1 MLLVAVL
8 VVAALAEPPLRW
20 EAPSDCPTLAEIEA
34 DTAAFLGRP
43 LPTDTGV
50 RAHAEILPGATG
62 FELALELEGVS
73 GRETFAVTDGDC
85 RVLGEVVAL
94 KLALAIDAADVVEVV
109 TPEPAIA
116 AAPVAAPVAAAPAPV
131 AAAPVAPS
139 PDAASDPGPRIAA
152 MILPAFGVRWG
163 VAPSFGPVVALGV
176 GLGGAYW
183 RAWVQ
188 GASDLPRTITTTDP
202 RGRTVELATATG
214 AVGVRACVVAPASR
228 LEVSACG
235 GLDGGVMRGRARGVE
250 AARTSLQPWVA
261 ASIGPGVDVHVHP
274 ALSITA
280 RVGLLANVVRPGFR
294 LASGPEL
301 YRTPGAAAE
310 MTMGLAFRWPPR
322 RSGSSR

>member
-1 MLLVAVL
+1 MPLVAAL
-8 VVAALAEPPLRW
+8 VVAALVEPPLRW
-20 EAPSDCPTLAEIEA
+20 EAPSACPALAQVEA
-34 DTAAFLGRP
+34 DAAAFLGRA
-43 LPTDTGV
+43 LPADTDV
-50 RAHAEILPGATG
+50 RAHATIVTADAG

-109 TPEPAIA
+109 TPAPTIA
-116 AAPVAAPVAAAPAPV
+116 AAPVAAPVAASPAPV
-131 AAAPVAPS
+131 AAAPVAPA
-139 PDAASDPGPRIAA
+139 PAVDRGPRIAA
-152 MILPAFGVRWG
+152 IILPAFGVRWG

-188 GASDLPRTITTTDP
+188 GASDLPRTTTTSDP
-202 RGRTVELATATG
+202 RGRSVELAVATG
-214 AVGVRACVVAPASR
+214 AVGLRACVVAPAAR

-235 GLDGGVMRGRARGVE
+235 GIDGGVMRGRARGVE

-322 RSGSSR
+322 RSASSR